1 MHFLTSIKTLAAAM
15 ILAAVPAAAQSHSY
29 GWFQPSMAQIETDLS
44 NLENNLHLAAQW
56 RGGVYLGVRLADIDS
71 DRAKALHLNEERGA
85 EVVKVEPGSPAE
97 SAGLKAGDVLLS
109 YNGENILGAQQ
120 LGRLVSETPKGR
132 KVKIQFWR
140 DGKMQGAVAVLAE
153 SPGPRAFPADL
164 DLQIPEVRMVV
175 PEIPSPM
182 VVWKSSALGIE
193 CEPLDSQLGEYFG
206 VKRGVLVRSVEKGSA
221 GDKAGLR
228 AGDVLTA
235 VNDRPVA
242 SAHDVVSCVR
252 TQRRA
257 GKPIAVALVR
267 EHKELTLSVL
277 PDSDNQE

>member
-1 MHFLTSIKTLAAAM
+1 MRFLASMAAFSAAM
-15 ILAAVPAAAQSHSY
+15 MMTGVPAAAQSYS
-29 GWFQPSMAQIETDLS
+29 GWFQPALAQMDADLS

-71 DRAKALHLNEERGA
+71 DRAKALHLNEERGV

-97 SAGLKAGDVLLS
+97 AAGLKAGDVLLS
-109 YNGENILGAQQ
+109 YNGEVILGAQQ

-140 DGKMQGAVAVLAE
+140 EGKTETTAAVVAE
-153 SPGPRAFPADL
+153 SRAPGAFPADL
-164 DLQIPEVRMVV
+164 NIQMPEVRFAI
-175 PEIPSPM
+175 PEIPTPM
-182 VVWKSSALGIE
+182 VVWKSPALGIE
-193 CEPLDSQLGEYFG
+193 CESLDSQLAEYFG

-235 VNDRPVA
+235 VNDRPVT

-267 EHKELTLSVL
+267 EHKELTLNVV
-277 PDSDNQE
+277 PEPENQE